1 VDHPNIV
8 RLYEIFEDSKYI
20 HFVMDLCTG
29 GDLMDYL
36 LMNGPLGER
45 LAAEYMKKLLSAV
58 NHMH

>member
-1 VDHPNIV
+1 MLKHEIEALRNVDHPNIV

-36 LMNGPLGER
+36 LMNGPLSE
-45 LAAEYMKKLLSAV
+45 K
-58 NHMH
+58 